1 MQIHVS
7 TSSFLHH
14 VPSRELSCP
23 RRRFSCIVSK
33 EACRP
38 RCLTSTA
45 QSLVTLPLTAQD
57 ITPEAFAPFGQVIEA
72 TDDGKN
78 FDDTDAALK
87 LDLGTPRFYIMHL
100 PRRGMTFDRITYH
113 ANVTQ
118 CLGGLNPASWYLGV
132 AAPSGSVQ
140 NAPAE
145 QDLHAFKIPAGTFVK
160 LHQGTWHAGPLFQE
174 HESMNFYNLELSDT
188 NQVDHNTHVYSHK
201 DGLQFEVIV

>member
-38 RCLTSTA
+38 RCLTSTT
-45 QSLVTLPLTAQD
+45 QSLVTLPLTAHD
-57 ITPEAFAPFGQVIEA
+57 ITPEAFAPFGQVYLGCFQPFACGCCSVFTMLFAEAQVIEA

-87 LDLGTPRFYIMHL
+87 LDLGTPRC
-100 PRRGMTFDRITYH
+100 
-113 ANVTQ
+113 A
-118 CLGGLNPASWYLGV
+118 
-132 AAPSGSVQ
+132 
-140 NAPAE
+140 
-145 QDLHAFKIPAGTFVK
+145 
-160 LHQGTWHAGPLFQE
+160 
-174 HESMNFYNLELSDT
+174 
-188 NQVDHNTHVYSHK
+188 
-201 DGLQFEVIV
+201 